1 MLSTQEEKKS
11 VFLSFNI
18 LTFQQLG
25 RNQDP
30 DPAHY
35 LLKDPD
41 PAKSRRS
48 GPLLLIPVLSRRVT
62 HWSPRDAL
70 GWAGSQDR

>member
-41 PAKSRRS
+41 PAKSCASFHIRIRN
-48 GPLLLIPVLSRRVT
+48 PVLSLI
-62 HWSPRDAL
+62 DIA
-70 GWAGSQDR
+70 